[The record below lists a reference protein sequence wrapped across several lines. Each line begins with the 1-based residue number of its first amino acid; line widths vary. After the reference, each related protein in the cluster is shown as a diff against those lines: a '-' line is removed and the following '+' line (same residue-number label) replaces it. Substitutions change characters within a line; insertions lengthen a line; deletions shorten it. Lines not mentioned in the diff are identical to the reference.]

1 MELITRSVISNLEV
15 QSIDQSSFQKQNSM
29 DKATITTDSGYENKN
44 KLKRLNIQFENIKYV
59 VRTGF
64 FRKDRA
70 FTLFITRM
78 VENKTVLK
86 GLTGELFSGE
96 LSAIVGPSGAGKS
109 SLLNILSGYELH
121 GASGNVFVNGTKRNI
136 DLFRTNLSFIKQ
148 DTDLQPFLTVSEAMH
163 FSTNLKTG
171 NSLSTSEKKK
181 RVQDILHSVGMYKI
195 RKNSTG
201 KLSGG
206 EKKRLAVALELVNN
220 PTVLILDEPTT
231 GLDSLIANQCI
242 LLLKKLAQEGR
253 TIVCT
258 IHQPSGLAIQMFDA
272 LYAIADGK
280 CIYSGA
286 TRNLVPFLAQVDLK
300 CPEIYNPVDYLMEI
314 ATDDYGK
321 QNHKLT
327 EKIRNGRNRDY
338 VKTIQ
343 AGYDVIKNSGIGK
356 HYVLKCMYYKNYVL
370 FSETRQSGSTAYT
383 KETSN
388 ELKHNVNIKDSNLSC
403 YIPKNT
409 ITAHKLCKRENVYA
423 TPFYLQ
429 TIILLE
435 RTFLILWR
443 DKGLTLLRIVVHLI
457 MAALVGILYYG
468 IGNDAGNA
476 LNNFR
481 YIFYTLMFV
490 MYTSFSSI
498 LVNFPLEFPIVTR
511 EHFNRWYSLRAYY
524 IAFTLADIPI
534 QIICTSVFI
543 VISYTLT
550 GQPIDITRISLF
562 GLITFLTALVAQ
574 SIGLA
579 VGASLSIKYGAIL
592 GPLFICP
599 FLAFS
604 GFFLRQN
611 DAQEWLKWIFSI
623 SFLKYGLEGASL
635 AIFGFNRPKMD
646 CHKIYCHYARPK
658 TFLKNIGME
667 NGNFGTA
674 AIFLLVLFLGLRIL
688 AFYIISFRIRIFR

>member
-1 MELITRSVISNLEV
+1 MELTTRSVITKFETQSIVQSSNKNLE
-15 QSIDQSSFQKQNSM
+15 SFCKNP
-29 DKATITTDSGYENKN
+29 TVTTKYFYENENKN
-44 KLKRLNIQFENIKYV
+44 KLKKLNIEFENIKYV

-64 FRKDRA
+64 LKR
-70 FTLFITRM
+70 
-78 VENKTVLK
+78 ENKTIIK
-86 GLTGELFSGE
+86 GLSGKFLSGE

-109 SLLNILSGYELH
+109 SLLNILSGYELI
-121 GASGNVFVNGTKRNI
+121 GASGNVLVNGTKR
-136 DLFRTNLSFIKQ
+136 DVDVFRSNLSFIKQ

-163 FSTNLKTG
+163 FSANLKIG
-171 NSLSTSEKKK
+171 NNLSSGAKKQ
-181 RVQDILHSVGMYKI
+181 RVQDILNSVDMYKF
-195 RKNSTG
+195 RTNSTG

-206 EKKRLAVALELVNN
+206 QKKRLAIALELVNN

-231 GLDSLIANQCI
+231 GLDSSIANQCVS
-242 LLLKKLAQEGR
+242 LLKKLADEGR

-258 IHQPSGLAIQMFDA
+258 IHQPSGLAIEMFDA
-272 LYAIADGK
+272 LYAIAGGK
-280 CIYSGA
+280 CIYSGG
-286 TRNLVPFLAQVDLK
+286 TRNLIPFLAQLDLK

-321 QNHKLT
+321 QNHRLT
-327 EKIRNGRNRDY
+327 EKINNGKNRDFI
-338 VKTIQ
+338 KAKQ
-343 AGYDVIKNSGIGK
+343 AANDI
-356 HYVLKCMYYKNYVL
+356 
-370 FSETRQSGSTAYT
+370 SENLLDETCQSSKISYT
-383 KETSN
+383 KEKSN
-388 ELKHNVNIKDSNLSC
+388 EQFENICTKDPNPDTKLSC
-403 YIPKNT
+403 YKPKNSSDT
-409 ITAHKLCKRENVYA
+409 HKVCKPDKFYA

-429 TIILLE
+429 TLILLE

-443 DKGLTLLRIVVHLI
+443 DKGLTCMRIVIHLI
-457 MAALVGILYYG
+457 MASLVGILYYG

-476 LNNFR
+476 LNIFR

-490 MYTSFSSI
+490 MYTAFSSI

-534 QIICTSVFI
+534 QMICTSLFI
-543 VISYTLT
+543 LVSYTLT
-550 GQPIDITRISLF
+550 GQPIEFTRISLF
-562 GLITFLTALVAQ
+562 ALITLLTALVAQ

-604 GFFLRQN
+604 GFFLRQS
-611 DAQEWLKWIFSI
+611 DAPEWLEWIFSI

-635 AIFGFNRPKMD
+635 AIFGFNRPKLD

-667 NGNFGTA
+667 NGSFQMA
-674 AIFLLVLFLGLRIL
+674 ALFLLVLFLMLRII
-688 AFYIISFRIRIFR
+688 AFYIMSFRIRIFR

>member
-1 MELITRSVISNLEV
+1 MELTTRSVITKFETTQSIV
-15 QSIDQSSFQKQNSM
+15 QSSNQILDSLPKKS
-29 DKATITTDSGYENKN
+29 TTTTKFVYENNDKP
-44 KLKRLNIQFENIKYV
+44 KLKRLNIEFEDIKYV

-64 FRKDRA
+64 FKR
-70 FTLFITRM
+70 
-78 VENKTVLK
+78 ENKTIIK
-86 GLTGELFSGE
+86 GLTGKFLSGE

-109 SLLNILSGYELH
+109 SLLNILSGYELI
-121 GASGNVFVNGTKRNI
+121 GASGNVLVNGTKRDVDI
-136 DLFRTNLSFIKQ
+136 FRTNLSFIKQ

-163 FSTNLKTG
+163 FSANLKVG
-171 NSLSTSEKKK
+171 NSLSRSEKKQ
-181 RVQDILHSVGMYKI
+181 RVQDILQSVGIYKI
-195 RKNSTG
+195 RKNTTG

-206 EKKRLAVALELVNN
+206 EKKRLAIALELVNN
-220 PTVLILDEPTT
+220 PPVLILDEPTT
-231 GLDSLIANQCI
+231 GLDSSIANQCI
-242 LLLKKLAQEGR
+242 SLLKKLANDGR

-258 IHQPSGLAIQMFDA
+258 IHQPSGLATEMFDA

-280 CIYSGA
+280 CIYSGG
-286 TRNLVPFLAQVDLK
+286 TRNLVPFLAQLDLK

-314 ATDDYGK
+314 ATDDYGE
-321 QNHKLT
+321 QNHRLT
-327 EKIRNGRNRDY
+327 EKINNGKNRDY
-338 VKTIQ
+338 IKTNRN
-343 AGYDVIKNSGIGK
+343 GYDI
-356 HYVLKCMYYKNYVL
+356 
-370 FSETRQSGSTAYT
+370 
-383 KETSN
+383 
-388 ELKHNVNIKDSNLSC
+388 IKDSKPDTKQSSPISYTKDNSTNELLHTISTKDISLNPKASC
-403 YIPKNT
+403 NKPKKSTDPHYI
-409 ITAHKLCKRENVYA
+409 CKRENVYA

-429 TIILLE
+429 TLILLE

-443 DKGLTLLRIVVHLI
+443 DKGLTLMRIVIHLI
-457 MAALVGILYYG
+457 MASLVGILYYG

-490 MYTSFSSI
+490 MYTAFSSI
-498 LVNFPLEFPIVTR
+498 LVNFPLEFPIVIR

-534 QIICTSVFI
+534 QMICTSVFI
-543 VISYTLT
+543 VVSYTLT
-550 GQPIDITRISLF
+550 GQPIELTRISLF
-562 GLITFLTALVAQ
+562 ALITLLTALVAQ

-604 GFFLRQN
+604 GFFLRQA

-635 AIFGFNRPKMD
+635 AIFGFNRPKLE
-646 CHKIYCHYARPK
+646 CQKIYCHYARPK

-667 NGNFGTA
+667 NGSFENA
-674 AIFLLVLFLGLRIL
+674 ALFLLVLFLALRIL
-688 AFYIISFRIRIFR
+688 AFYIMSFRIRIFR